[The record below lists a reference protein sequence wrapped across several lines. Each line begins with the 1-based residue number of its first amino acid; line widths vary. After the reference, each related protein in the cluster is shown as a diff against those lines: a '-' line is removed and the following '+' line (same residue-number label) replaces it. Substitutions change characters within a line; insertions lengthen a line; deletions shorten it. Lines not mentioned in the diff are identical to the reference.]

1 MIMSI
6 ITFLIVLSILVL
18 VHEAGHFF
26 AAKKAGILVEEFG
39 FGIPPRIFGK
49 KFGET
54 LYSVNLLPFGG
65 FVRLHGENTEDSIT
79 KPERAFL
86 NKSKK
91 VRVAIILAGVLMNF
105 LLGIFAFSVVYSFMG
120 IPRKTDY
127 VRVEEVREGSP
138 AKESGLMGGDIIRTI
153 DGATVKSNAEFIS
166 AIEEDKGKLVKL
178 GVERKGETG
187 LLTLETTPRENP
199 PEGEGALGIVIT
211 STEIYFPP
219 VWQRPF
225 WGAYYGLMDAIFWGK
240 LVATGMVSMVVGLFR
255 GQVPQDVAGPVGI
268 YALTT
273 QAASY
278 GFLTLVNFL
287 GVLSVNLAILNVIP
301 FPALD
306 GGRLFFILIESI
318 FGRRVVPKVEAAIH
332 TVGIIILITLI
343 LAITAHDIQKL
354 VANGGVSGYLD
365 SVLK

>member
-1 MIMSI
+1 MIISI
-6 ITFLIVLSILVL
+6 ITFLLVLSVLVL

-39 FGIPPRIFGK
+39 FGLPPRIFGK

-54 LYSVNLLPFGG
+54 LYSINLLPFGG
-65 FVRLHGENTEDSIT
+65 FVRLHGENTEDTIT
-79 KPERAFL
+79 NPDRAFM
-86 NKSKK
+86 NKSKR
-91 VRVAIILAGVLMNF
+91 VRVAVILAGVIMNF
-105 LLGIFAFSVVYSFMG
+105 ILGILAFSVVYSFMG

-127 VRVEEVREGSP
+127 VKVVEVRNNSP
-138 AKESGLMGGDIIRTI
+138 AQKAGLVQGDIIRSVNNKL
-153 DGATVKSNAEFIS
+153 VKSNSEFIS
-166 AIEEDKGKLVKL
+166 LIESDKGKEISL
-178 GVERKGETG
+178 GVQKAGESST
-187 LLTLETTPRENP
+187 TTINTTPRENP
-199 PEGEGALGIVIT
+199 PEGEGALGVVIT
-211 STEIYFPP
+211 SSEIFFPP
-219 VWQRPF
+219 IWQRPF
-225 WGAYYGLMDAIFWGK
+225 WGAYYGVVDAVFWGK
-240 LVATGMVSMVVGLFR
+240 LVTTGMFSMVAGLFK

-278 GFLTLVNFL
+278 GLLTLINFL

-306 GGRLFFILIESI
+306 GGRLLFILIEGV
-318 FGRRVVPKVEAAIH
+318 FGKRVVPKVEAAIH

-343 LAITAHDIQKL
+343 LAITAHDVQKL
-354 VANGGVSGYLD
+354 VASGGVAGYLD